1 VPAECAEDVEVT
13 VSSYVRWPETV
24 RPLVRPLAPAR
35 YMPDRHRITCATM
48 QLDLIGEPLV
58 AAPAHRLPIEYMEG
72 PYRYR
77 GTLWGKPVTG
87 FAFNERSLA
96 LYRDWELV
104 EVLATTVANGEQ
116 QDPDLQAKVEQVVSL
131 VAAGRRGAAV
141 EVLTAVAPAQNDA
154 LATLLED
161 LIAVLS
167 ETESADGD

>member
-1 VPAECAEDVEVT
+1 M
-13 VSSYVRWPETV
+13 

-35 YMPDRHRITCATM
+35 YMPDRHRITCATLK
-48 QLDLIGEPLV
+48 LDLIGEPLV
-58 AAPAHRLPIEYMEG
+58 AAPAHGLPIEYMEG

-104 EVLATTVANGEQ
+104 EVLATTAANAEPPA
-116 QDPDLQAKVEQVVSL
+116 PDVQKMVDQLVPL
-131 VAAGRRGAAV
+131 VAAGRRSEAV
-141 EVLTAVAPAQNDA
+141 ELLTGVRPGQKDT
-154 LATLLED
+154 LATILDD

-167 ETESADGD
+167 VESANNS

>member
-1 VPAECAEDVEVT
+1 
-13 VSSYVRWPETV
+13 
-24 RPLVRPLAPAR
+24 
-35 YMPDRHRITCATM
+35 M

-58 AAPAHRLPIEYMEG
+58 AAPAHGLPIEYMEG

-96 LYRDWELV
+96 MYRDWELV
-104 EVLATTVANGEQ
+104 EVLATTVANTEQ
-116 QDPDLQAKVEQVVSL
+116 PDPELQATVERVVSL

-141 EVLTAVAPAQNDA
+141 EVLSEMTSHQNDA
-154 LATLLED
+154 LATLLDD

-167 ETESADGD
+167 QTESAERT